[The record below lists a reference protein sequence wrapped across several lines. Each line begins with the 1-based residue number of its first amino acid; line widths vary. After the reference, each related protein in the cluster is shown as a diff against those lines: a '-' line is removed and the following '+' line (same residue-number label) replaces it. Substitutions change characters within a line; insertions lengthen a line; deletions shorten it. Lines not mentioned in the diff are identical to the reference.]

1 MTIKNLQNTL
11 QEVFASNFVAYWRS
25 HSAHI
30 NIVGRS
36 FYQDH
41 KLLQKVYEYFQDNID
56 VLGEKLRTVRAYAPD
71 SVSTILDTSMIMDLP
86 TVGDADDLL
95 QQVLDL
101 MNPLIDQ
108 YHELEI
114 AADAVDYTDISNFAQ
129 DQIAQLSKFR
139 WMLEATLEIES
150 TEESEGEEDE
160 D

>member
-1 MTIKNLQNTL
+1 MTIKNLQTTL

-30 NIVGRS
+30 NIQGRS

-56 VLGEKLRTVRAYAPD
+56 TIGERLRTIRAQAPD
-71 SVSTILDTSMIMDLP
+71 SIGTILDRSMIIDLP
-86 TVGDADDLL
+86 TQGDADDLL

-101 MNPLIDQ
+101 MDPLIDQ
-108 YHELEI
+108 YHELEV

-129 DQIAQLSKFR
+129 DQITQLSKFR

-150 TEESEGEEDE
+150 SEESEEEDE

>member
-1 MTIKNLQNTL
+1 MTIKHLQTTL
-11 QEVFASNFVAYWRS
+11 QEVFGSNFVAYWRS

-56 VLGEKLRTVRAYAPD
+56 TIGERLRTIRALAPD
-71 SVSTILDTSMIMDLP
+71 SIGTILDRSMIIDLP
-86 TVGDADDLL
+86 VEGDADDLL

-101 MNPLIDQ
+101 MDPLIDQ
-108 YHELEI
+108 YHELEVT
-114 AADAVDYTDISNFAQ
+114 ADAVDYTDISNFAQ

-139 WMLEATLEIES
+139 WMLEATLEVEP
-150 TEESEGEEDE
+150 EEGEEEDE